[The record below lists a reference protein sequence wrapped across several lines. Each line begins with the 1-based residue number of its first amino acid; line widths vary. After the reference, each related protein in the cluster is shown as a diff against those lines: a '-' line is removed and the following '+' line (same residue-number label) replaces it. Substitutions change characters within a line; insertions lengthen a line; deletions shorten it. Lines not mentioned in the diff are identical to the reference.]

1 MAYRYTILYIILFL
15 TATLSLP
22 SGVYAQSTSVTL
34 VSDTTDSEDS
44 LAESDTLNAN
54 VPLTVT
60 PPDIDDISWWK
71 FFLGEGNVWELAKS
85 IVTGSSML
93 LFPLIILF
101 GIILLPVILIV
112 LLIIFLMRDRKRDK
126 RQAYYTNPSEVN
138 SHINTSEPRNL
149 QKEKENLV
157 IHCSVALGLLI
168 FCIAYD
174 WRFGTLLAI
183 IYLCVQGGKLYN
195 VWRAQ
200 KKDDNNNY
208 F

>member
-1 MAYRYTILYIILFL
+1 MQQNGIPIHHIIYNIVFDGNPVPPVGCLC
-15 TATLSLP
+15 AEH
-22 SGVYAQSTSVTL
+22 VYA
-34 VSDTTDSEDS
+34 DSRD
-44 LAESDTLNAN
+44 
-54 VPLTVT
+54 
-60 PPDIDDISWWK
+60 
-71 FFLGEGNVWELAKS
+71 NVWELAKS

-112 LLIIFLMRDRKRDK
+112 LLIIFLMRDRKCDK
-126 RQAYYTNPSEVN
+126 RQAYYTNPSEAN

-157 IHCSVALGLLI
+157 IHCSVALGLLV